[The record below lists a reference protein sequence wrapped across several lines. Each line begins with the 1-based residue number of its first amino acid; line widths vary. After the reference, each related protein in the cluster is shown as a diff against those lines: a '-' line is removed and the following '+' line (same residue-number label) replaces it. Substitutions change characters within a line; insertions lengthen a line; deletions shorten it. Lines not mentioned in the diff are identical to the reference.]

1 MSNKPNIV
9 FFFTDDQRYD
19 TIAALGNP
27 HVITPNLDR
36 LVKMG
41 TSFNQ
46 AHIPCGTSGAVCMPS
61 RAMLH
66 TGRTL
71 FHLQGEGQSI
81 PQEHTT
87 LGEALQTAGYNT
99 FGTGKWHNG
108 VESYA
113 RSFSHGAEIMFGG
126 MGDHWNVNACDFD
139 PTGQYDDRVP
149 MVANPYASR
158 NVSQVP
164 RPNIKH
170 GVHSTEL
177 FGKATI
183 DFLQGADREKPYFVY
198 LSFMAPHDPR
208 TMPERF
214 KTMYDP
220 KTIPLPENFREEH
233 PDYRSIRDIRDER
246 LAPYPRTAE
255 VVREHLAEYYGM
267 ITHLD
272 DEMGKVMK
280 AVEDRGDMDNTI
292 FIMAGDNGLAL
303 GQHGLFG
310 KQNHY
315 DHSVRVPLIF
325 AGPGIPQNVQTNALA
340 YLLDIFPTLCHML
353 DIPKPESVEGI
364 DLSPAMEQ
372 PNSHGRD
379 KLYFAYTDFMRSV
392 RKGHHKLIR
401 CWDKGQWLT
410 ELYDLEKDPI
420 EMDNLCQ
427 REPAIVKELMADL
440 LELSETWGD
449 RSHRMGE
456 TYWSR
461 HASGQETTQS

>member
-1 MSNKPNIV
+1 MKKPNIV
-9 FFFTDDQRYD
+9 FFFTDDQRFD

-27 HVITPNLDR
+27 DIITPNTDR

-41 TSFNQ
+41 TSFTH

-87 LGEALQTAGYNT
+87 MGEALQGAGYRT

-108 VESYA
+108 TESFA
-113 RSFSHGAEIMFGG
+113 RSFSDGAEIMFGG
-126 MGDHWNVNACDFD
+126 MGDHWNVLACDFD
-139 PTGQYDDRVP
+139 PSGRYSDRVP
-149 MVANPYASR
+149 MVMNPYASR
-158 NVSQVP
+158 NISMTP

-170 GVHSTEL
+170 GIHSTEL
-177 FGKATI
+177 FGQATV
-183 DFLQGADREKPYFVY
+183 DFLRHYESDDPYFIY

-214 KTMYDP
+214 KKMYDP
-220 KTIPLPENFREEH
+220 SKMTIPENYMEEH
-233 PDYRSIRDIRDER
+233 PHYRSIRDIRDER
-246 LAPYPRTAE
+246 LAPYPRSPE
-255 VVREHLAEYYGM
+255 IVQEHLAEYYGM

-272 DEMGKVMK
+272 DEIGKVMQE
-280 AVEDRGDMDNTI
+280 VEDRGEMDNTI

-325 AGPGIPQNVQTNALA
+325 SGPGIPKDTKTDSLA
-340 YLLDIFPTLCHML
+340 YLLDIFPTLCHL
-353 DIPKPESVEGI
+353 ADIPKPESVEGI
-364 DLSPAMEQ
+364 NLLPAMSE
-372 PNSHGRD
+372 PGENGRNE
-379 KLYFAYTDFMRSV
+379 LYFAYTDYMRSI
-392 RKGHHKLIR
+392 RKGPHKLIR
-401 CWDKGQWLT
+401 CWEEDKLLT
-410 ELYDLEKDPI
+410 ELYHLENDPFELHDLSE
-420 EMDNLCQ
+420 Q
-427 REPAIVKELMADL
+427 EPALVNELLKEMECMAEQWD
-440 LELSETWGD
+440 D
-449 RSHRMGE
+449 RQHPMGQ
-456 TYWSR
+456 TFWSR
-461 HASGQETTQS
+461 